1 MHYIKKAFA
10 LLKNGQFKSLL
21 KKIKGVLHQ
30 WAYLLRVQWEDRKL
44 GGISVDT
51 RIPSRFS
58 DTGAYA
64 TQSTNYIWLDK
75 MFQSKPLKKD
85 AVFVDVGCGEGR
97 VLTYLYNKGF
107 RGKMTGI
114 ELDPD
119 VAETARR
126 RTARCPNIT
135 ILNINAL
142 ESAAV
147 LEDATAIYLFNPF
160 NEQVLT
166 AFVELLERTCK
177 HSVVV
182 YYSNDLY
189 RRVLDKRNNW
199 YILRRDILRAPAYPT
214 RYYTIYGY
222 KPEEKQD

>member
-1 MHYIKKAFA
+1 MRYIKSVFV
-10 LLKNGQFKSLL
+10 LLKNGQIKLLLSKVKS
-21 KKIKGVLHQ
+21 VLFR
-30 WAYLLRVQWEDRKL
+30 WVYWLRAQWEDRKL
-44 GGISVDT
+44 GGISIDI
-51 RIPSRFS
+51 RKPSRFS
-58 DTGAYA
+58 ETGAYA

-75 MFQSKPLKKD
+75 MFQSLPLKQD

-119 VAETARR
+119 VAETARQ
-126 RTARCPNIT
+126 RTARCANIT
-135 ILNINAL
+135 VLNINAL

-147 LEDATAIYLFNPF
+147 LEDATVVYLFNPF
-160 NEQVLT
+160 NEEVLT

-189 RRVLDKRNNW
+189 RRILDKRENW
-199 YILRRDILRAPAYPT
+199 YILRRDVLRAPGYPT